1 LASPK
6 AAEHRNL
13 RAASA
18 FGVGRESVSL
28 SQQSD
33 NFVNPLKFRRIAAKM
48 GSILVDSTTS
58 DDYPSKVP
66 KPGVW
71 CPAVTFFNPATDQL
85 DLHVQAKYYSY
96 LSRSGLTGLV
106 ILGTN
111 AETLLLTREERA
123 ALLATARKAVG
134 PDYPIM
140 AGVGG
145 HSTKQVLEYI
155 ADAHNAGAN
164 YALVLPAA
172 YFGKQTTPS
181 VITRFYDEVAEKSSL
196 PIVIY
201 NFPAVCNGVDLDSET
216 ITTIAKKHKNVVGVK
231 LTCASVG
238 KIVRLAASLKP
249 EEFSTFGGQ
258 SDFLIGGLSSGSA
271 GCIAAF
277 ANIFPRTIARIYDLY
292 KAGHYEEAL
301 KLHQQAALAENPVKA
316 GIAAVKYGVSLFSA
330 KAAGV
335 ENAEELLQPRRP
347 YEALSDAMKKKV
359 KEALTAV
366 NEVELKLQSTKA

>member
-1 LASPK
+1 VEP
-6 AAEHRNL
+6 HNL
-13 RAASA
+13 DQ
-18 FGVGRESVSL
+18 V
-28 SQQSD
+28 
-33 NFVNPLKFRRIAAKM
+33 AAKM
-48 GSILVDSTTS
+48 GSISVDSTGS
-58 DDYPSKVP
+58 DSWPSKVP

-71 CPAVTFFNPATDQL
+71 CPAVTFFNPATDEL
-85 DLHVQAKYYSY
+85 DLQAQAKYYSY

-123 ALLATARKAVG
+123 ALLTTARKAVG
-134 PDYPIM
+134 PDYPLM

-155 ADAHNAGAN
+155 ADAHKAGAN

-181 VITRFYDEVAEKSSL
+181 VVTRFYDEVAEKSPL

-201 NFPAVCNGVDLDSET
+201 NFPAVCNGIDLDSET
-216 ITTIAKKHKNVVGVK
+216 ISTIAKKHANVVGVK

-277 ANIFPRTIARIYDLY
+277 ANIFPGTIARIYDLY

-316 GIAAVKYGVSLFSA
+316 GIAAVKYSVSLFSA
-330 KAAGV
+330 KAAGI
-335 ENAEELLQPRRP
+335 ENAEGLLQPRRP
-347 YEALSDAMKKKV
+347 YEALSEAVKTKI
-359 KEALTAV
+359 KEALTSM